1 MSTVE
6 TLPHHSERE
15 SDASLLTI
23 AEVCAELR
31 VSRSTVWRLCRDGEL
46 TAFRFGNRTRV
57 LASSVEDM
65 LVRGVRQRSTS
76 AGPAILSFGFDAA
89 LRWHDNPL
97 KSECDRRKGRILFP
111 KERSR

>member
-1 MSTVE
+1 MSTVA

-65 LVRGVRQRSTS
+65 LVRGHVE
-76 AGPAILSFGFDAA
+76 PILPPWSS
-89 LRWHDNPL
+89 RHPSHRNNPRRTQPL
-97 KSECDRRKGRILFP
+97 PDLPPDSEELQ
-111 KERSR
+111 